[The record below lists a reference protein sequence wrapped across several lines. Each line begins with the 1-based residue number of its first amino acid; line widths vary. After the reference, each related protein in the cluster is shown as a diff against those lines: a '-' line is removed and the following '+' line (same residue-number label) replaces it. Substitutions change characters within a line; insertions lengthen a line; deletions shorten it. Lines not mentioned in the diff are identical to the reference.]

1 MKTMYRFLTVFILTA
16 LLALTFATP
25 TLAFDGRG
33 GDTITIEADEVV
45 NDDLYVSADTFT
57 LDGTVKG
64 DLIVFATTVYVNGT
78 VEGDLIAA
86 GNTIVVTGTVTDD
99 VRVAAAAIQFG
110 PEAVIGGDVIGASAS
125 LEAKSGNDIGGDVVY
140 AGAQAL
146 LAGSIG
152 DDVSVA
158 VAGLEIRGEI
168 GGDVR
173 AEVGD
178 PEEGAPSPNTY
189 MGDVQ
194 VPIPNVS
201 AGLTVTDEAVIKGDL
216 TYTQSNDVEIPSGA
230 VAGKVTRN
238 EPVADDV
245 DIPAPPTAA
254 ERVAMWTFDLLRTIA
269 TLAIF
274 GLLLV
279 WLAPAFMKGLAEKL
293 QAQPAPSF
301 GWGIVAYAAF
311 FFALLLIVV
320 VMIVGGILFGIISLG
335 GVTGTIIV
343 LGLLSMFA
351 LIVGFALFTGFGSQ
365 ILTGWLLGK
374 WILGRFNPAL
384 AEHKVW
390 PLLLGV
396 VLIGLLVSLPLVGW
410 VFGMLIM
417 FFGLGALWLWGRDH
431 MRKPL
436 EAPATAS

>member
-1 MKTMYRFLTVFILTA
+1 MKTIHRFLTVFILSA
-16 LLALTFATP
+16 LIALTVATP
-25 TLAFDGRG
+25 ALAFDGRG

-86 GNTIVVTGTVTDD
+86 GNTIVITGTVSDD

-125 LEAKSGNDIGGDVVY
+125 LEAKSGNAIEGDVIY

-168 GGDVR
+168 GGDVT

-178 PEEGAPSPNTY
+178 AEEGAPSPNMY
-189 MGDVQ
+189 ISDVQ

-201 AGLTVTDEAVIKGDL
+201 AGLTVTDKAMIKGDL
-216 TYTQSNDVEIPSGA
+216 TYTQTKEAQLPSGA

-238 EPVADDV
+238 EPVV
-245 DIPAPPTAA
+245 DEHSMPAPPTPA
-254 ERVAMWTFDLLRTIA
+254 ERAANWTFDLLRTIA

-279 WLAPAFMKGLAEKL
+279 WLAPTFLKGLSEKL

-311 FFALLLIVV
+311 FFALLLIVI

-335 GVTGTIIV
+335 GVTGTIIW
-343 LGLLSMFA
+343 LGILAIFA
-351 LIVGFALFTGFGSQ
+351 LIVGFVLFTGFGAQ
-365 ILTGWLLGK
+365 ILMAWMSGK

-396 VLIGLLVSLPLVGW
+396 LIVGLLVSLPLVGW
-410 VFGMLIM
+410 LFGMLIM
-417 FFGLGALWLWGRDH
+417 FFGLGALWLWGRERR
-431 MRKPL
+431 RKPV
-436 EAPATAS
+436 EVVTTA